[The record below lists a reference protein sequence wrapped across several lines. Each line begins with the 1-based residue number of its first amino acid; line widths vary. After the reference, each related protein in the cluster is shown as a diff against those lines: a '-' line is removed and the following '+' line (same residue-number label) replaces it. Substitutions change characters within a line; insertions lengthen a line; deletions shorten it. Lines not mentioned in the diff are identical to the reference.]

1 MEPKGVLKLY
11 PEVCYESLEMLFWEF
26 QSYQKHIEF
35 LNMTAFFFLTLKG
48 LWKGKGEVH
57 VDSFK
62 ML

>member
-35 LNMTAFFFLTLKG
+35 LNMTAFFF
-48 LWKGKGEVH
+48 
-57 VDSFK
+57 
-62 ML
+62 

>member
-35 LNMTAFFFLTLKG
+35 LNMTAFFFFNSERSVEG
-48 LWKGKGEVH
+48 QR
-57 VDSFK
+57 
-62 ML
+62 